1 MPTNPERRTQ
11 ILDAAIDI
19 LCDDGVGGLTHRQVD
34 SRAGVPAGTTS
45 NYFRTRQA
53 LLEATAART
62 VDLHWQRVEALQSA
76 IGPLSRDGLKALMVR
91 MLEPD
96 EQFRRWTLARF
107 ELFMESTRRAEL
119 RPLMAELQ
127 AAAVKSA
134 TLIIEAAGFDPD
146 AGTDGRAQQVA
157 QRLCVQQPHHRTRA
171 GRARYRRSCGPTPEY
186 LPRRLVRRARFLND
200 SNSCRRYPDWST
212 GTNPASGNS
221 LSAAPLPAPLSPK
234 SGTGPRIG
242 HRMRWN
248 PADTPSTSVVGFE
261 VG

>member
-76 IGPLSRDGLKALMVR
+76 IGPLSRDALKALMVR

-119 RPLMAELQ
+119 RP
-127 AAAVKSA
+127 AAVKSA
-134 TLIIEAAGFDPD
+134 TLIIEAAGF
-146 AGTDGRAQQVA
+146 T
-157 QRLCVQQPHHRTRA
+157 
-171 GRARYRRSCGPTPEY
+171 PTPERMDE
-186 LPRRLVRRARFLND
+186 LSRLLNGFVFSNLTIAPEPGAQDAAGLVDRLLRTFLD
-200 SNSCRRYPDWST
+200 
-212 GTNPASGNS
+212 A
-221 LSAAPLPAPLSPK
+221 
-234 SGTGPRIG
+234 
-242 HRMRWN
+242 
-248 PADTPSTSVVGFE
+248 
-261 VG
+261 

>member
-134 TLIIEAAGFDPD
+134 TNGWTSSAGCSTALCSATSPSHPSR
-146 AGTDGRAQQVA
+146 APKIPPVSWTDSCVPSSTNSAE
-157 QRLCVQQPHHRTRA
+157 RLC
-171 GRARYRRSCGPTPEY
+171 
-186 LPRRLVRRARFLND
+186 L
-200 SNSCRRYPDWST
+200 
-212 GTNPASGNS
+212 
-221 LSAAPLPAPLSPK
+221 
-234 SGTGPRIG
+234 
-242 HRMRWN
+242 
-248 PADTPSTSVVGFE
+248 
-261 VG
+261 